1 MNSYRRRL
9 GLAVLALAAT
19 ALAAL
24 TIAAAVRDR
33 TPPQLYVEAPL
44 RVAAE
49 TPVTVFVSADEP
61 VTYVLSYAGSEQTVV
76 DQDYAFELTAAAG
89 DNVITIVATDAA
101 GNATTVEAPLLGVPA
116 ITLDMRA
123 LTQVRSADPL
133 GITLTWNDTG
143 AAIQH
148 YWIAVGGTLQNTAF
162 IEGVGAYAV
171 APMPMTVDPMQLEV
185 VGTVTDE
192 FNRTVEARQTVTLEP
207 LPFTVEQLQLS
218 AQTLSV
224 ITPEGRELEA
234 NTLAEAW
241 AQSSPE
247 RYWTQPFIMPIAG
260 RETSG
265 FADARRYA
273 QGGPVSYH
281 NGLDLAAPTGTPVQ
295 ATNDGRV
302 MVAGAYPIKG
312 GWVMIDHG
320 FGISSMYFHLS
331 KIDVEVGQRVQRG
344 DLIGEVGSTGL
355 STGPHLHWEMR
366 VGEVPTSPMV
376 WVDKVLP

>member
-148 YWIAVGGTLQNTAF
+148 YWIAVGGTLQNSAF

-241 AQSSPE
+241 SQSSPE

-273 QGGPVSYH
+273 QGGPVYMPSATSAPLPPPLANAITGGKQVRIRYVTEGGRETIRLISPLYTTTQGSARYLVAYCH
-281 NGLDLAAPTGTPVQ
+281 LRHAQRTFRLDRILEAE
-295 ATNDGRV
+295 
-302 MVAGAYPIKG
+302 
-312 GWVMIDHG
+312 
-320 FGISSMYFHLS
+320 LS
-331 KIDVEVGQRVQRG
+331 E
-344 DLIGEVGSTGL
+344 
-355 STGPHLHWEMR
+355 
-366 VGEVPTSPMV
+366 
-376 WVDKVLP
+376 

>member
-49 TPVTVFVSADEP
+49 TPVMVFVSADEP

-76 DQDYAFELTAAAG
+76 DQDYTFELTAAAG

-101 GNATTVEAPLLGVPA
+101 GNATTVEAPLLGVPVVA
-116 ITLDMRA
+116 LELQA

-133 GITLTWNDTG
+133 GVTLRWTENG
-143 AAIQH
+143 AAIAG
-148 YWIAVGGTLQNTAF
+148 YELTFGGERLQAAF
-162 IEGVGAYAV
+162 IEGVGVYAV
-171 APMPMTVDPMQLEV
+171 APTPMTVDPMSVELV
-185 VGTVTDE
+185 ARVTDE
-192 FNRTVEARQTVTLEP
+192 FARTVEARQSITLEP

-241 AQSSPE
+241 SQSSPE
-247 RYWTQPFIMPIAG
+247 RYWTQPFFMPIAG

>member
-49 TPVTVFVSADEP
+49 SPVTVFVSADEP

-148 YWIAVGGTLQNTAF
+148 YWIAVGGTLQNSAF

-265 FADARRYA
+265 FADARRYVE
-273 QGGPVSYH
+273 GGPVSYH
-281 NGLDLAAPTGTPVQ
+281 NGLDIASPAGTPV
-295 ATNDGRV
+295 AVTNDGV
-302 MVAGAYPIKG
+302 VVVAGQYPVKG
-312 GWVMIDHG
+312 GWVMVDHG
-320 FGISSMYFHLS
+320 YGVFSHYFHLS
-331 KIDVEVGQRVQRG
+331 SVDVEVGQRVSRG
-344 DLIGEVGSTGL
+344 EVIGLVGSTGL
-355 STGPHLHWEMR
+355 STGPHLHWEVR
-366 VGEVPTSPMV
+366 VGLAPTNPLR
-376 WVDKVLP
+376 WVDRVWP